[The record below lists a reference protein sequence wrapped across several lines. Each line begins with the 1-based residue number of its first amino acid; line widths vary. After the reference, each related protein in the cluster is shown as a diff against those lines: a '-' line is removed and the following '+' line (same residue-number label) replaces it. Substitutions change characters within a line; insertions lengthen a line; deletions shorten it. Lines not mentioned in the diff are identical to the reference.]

1 MRSAAAGV
9 LAGLVLAAAP
19 AAAQIYRWTDGAGVV
34 HLTTNPDSIPEE
46 YRAGVRAVDAS
57 RPASEAPAPAPA
69 SPPGSAVAAPG
80 GPIVVAA
87 ELNGTVVNL
96 IVDTGADRTLLSPA
110 ALARAGLD
118 ASAGRPVRIVGVT
131 GGSEARE
138 IVVSRL
144 DVAGA
149 SLGPVPVIVHEVPA
163 PGADGLLG
171 RDLLDA
177 FTLTV
182 DGATGRAT
190 LTPR

>member
-1 MRSAAAGV
+1 MRAAAAGV
-9 LAGLVLAAAP
+9 LAGLLLAAGP
-19 AAAQIYRWTDGAGVV
+19 AAAQIYRWTDAAGVV
-34 HLTTNPDSIPEE
+34 HLTTNPDSIPAE
-46 YRAGVRAVDAS
+46 YRAGVHAVDAS
-57 RPASEAPAPAPA
+57 RPATPAAPAAPPRGAAVPA
-69 SPPGSAVAAPG
+69 GG

-87 ELNGTVVNL
+87 ELNGAAVNL

-110 ALARAGLD
+110 AVARAGLD
-118 ASAGRPVRIVGVT
+118 ATAGRPVRIVGVT

-144 DVAGA
+144 EVAGT

>member
-1 MRSAAAGV
+1 MRAAAAGA
-9 LAGLVLAAAP
+9 LAGLLLAAAP

-46 YRAGVRAVDAS
+46 YRAGVHAVDAS
-57 RPASEAPAPAPA
+57 RPASEVPVPAAR
-69 SPPGSAVAAPG
+69 PPGTAVPSGG
-80 GPIVVAA
+80 GPIVVDA
-87 ELNGTVVNL
+87 ELNGTAVNL

-118 ASAGRPVRIVGVT
+118 ATAGRPVRIVGVT

-144 DVAGA
+144 EVAGA